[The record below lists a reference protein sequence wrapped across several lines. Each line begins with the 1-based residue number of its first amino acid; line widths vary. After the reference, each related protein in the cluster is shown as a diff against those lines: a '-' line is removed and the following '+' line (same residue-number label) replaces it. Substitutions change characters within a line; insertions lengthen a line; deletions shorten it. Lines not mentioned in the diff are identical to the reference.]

1 MELQLTDEQGMLA
14 ESVRELL
21 GRRAGE
27 DGLVPEEAAGPLWR
41 ELVDFGALEIG
52 PSAGALGAV
61 DLALVAR
68 ALGERLAAV
77 PLVDTAALLLAAGP
91 EPELDDFAG
100 AATAL
105 GLDEPGCSFAPSQ
118 PSTTLEGGRVVGTKT
133 AVAFADAVT
142 MLAVPAVTPDGVALA
157 LVRADAPGVE
167 LEPEPTLDSSLRPA
181 TLRLDGATPE
191 RILAGASTAS
201 LVDHVAATAAVLA
214 AAEAVGAAASVLQL
228 ARDYAAE
235 RRQFGHP
242 IGSFQAV
249 RHLLADMV
257 VLTESSWSTVLY
269 AAASLDEGEPDSL
282 RTAAIAKA
290 WTSRATLDVA
300 HGALQ
305 VFGGVAFTA
314 EHRAH
319 LFLRRIASL
328 GTRYGSAADHE
339 RELGR
344 SLAHQL
350 EVPT

>member
-1 MELQLTDEQGMLA
+1 MELRLTDEQGMLA
-14 ESVRELL
+14 ESIRELL
-21 GRRAGE
+21 GRRSGE
-27 DGLVPEEAAGPLWR
+27 SGIVPEEAADPLWQ
-41 ELVDFGALEIG
+41 ELVDFGVLEIG
-52 PSAGALGAV
+52 GPEGALGTV

-68 ALGERLAAV
+68 ALGERLAAS
-77 PLVDTAALLLAAGP
+77 PLVDTAALLLGAGS
-91 EPELDDFAG
+91 ELDGVAVP
-100 AATAL
+100 AAAL
-105 GLDEPGCSFAPSQ
+105 GLGEPACSFAPSQ
-118 PSTTLEGGRVVGTKT
+118 PATMLEEGRLAGTKSS
-133 AVAFADAVT
+133 VVLADAAAV
-142 MLAVPAVTPDGVALA
+142 LGVPAGTRDGVVLA
-157 LVRADAPGVE
+157 LVRPDAPGVE
-167 LEPEPTLDSSLRPA
+167 LEPEPTLDPSLRPA
-181 TLRLDGATPE
+181 TVRLDGAAPE
-191 RILAGASTAS
+191 HVLAGPAADA
-201 LVDHVAATAAVLA
+201 LVDRVAASAAVLA
-214 AAEAVGAAASVLQL
+214 AAEAVGAAASVLRL
-228 ARDYAAE
+228 AREYAAE

-305 VFGGVAFTA
+305 VFGGIAFTA

-344 SLAHQL
+344 SLAHEL
-350 EVPT
+350 EVTT